1 MCCLPKSSAACPP
14 VEKTGV
20 NSPRA
25 ILRTICMFTAEDG
38 LFVLIVNAGVE
49 AFYRRRQ
56 KGSLTVVNRSDNCG
70 LRYCAVGKE
79 LLH

>member
-1 MCCLPKSSAACPP
+1 M
-14 VEKTGV
+14 
-20 NSPRA
+20 
-25 ILRTICMFTAEDG
+25 RTFVCFTAEDG

-49 AFYRRRQ
+49 AFIGDGK